1 MRSQELMRV
10 LKTKAIKH
18 LEVRHHATTQYGTS
32 LPGSRGYYEP
42 PTPPP
47 ATNQLFQPMP
57 KQNFVAP
64 QPRDAQNYEE
74 QDAGDAD
81 GEGAAENGEDP
92 PGDAETEWIDS
103 DSKDDTGAEP
113 TLDFLIVT
121 VIIGGLSEDCQI
133 VKEWMP
139 EGYGPPHRTPQ
150 GMSVPAVPEIT
161 NASDETEYAAI
172 GCRATILDRREPS
185 GVCGPEDA
193 TESATVASRDS
204 SQFRIINELGHPMM
218 ASQQLHGICD
228 QFVSSTRVIN
238 NSPHATIIRHQQ
250 QHPQAMYKGPQ

>member
-10 LKTKAIKH
+10 LKTKAIM
-18 LEVRHHATTQYGTS
+18 ES
-32 LPGSRGYYEP
+32 SSIWRGYYEP

-113 TLDFLIVT
+113 TLDFLIDRNYDCSDPTDRVMHQQEGPFKA
-121 VIIGGLSEDCQI
+121 IGGLSEDGRI
-133 VKEWMP
+133 VKDWMLDS
-139 EGYGPPHRTPQ
+139 YGPPHRK
-150 GMSVPAVPEIT
+150 GYVP
-161 NASDETEYAAI
+161 TEK
-172 GCRATILDRREPS
+172 EK
-185 GVCGPEDA
+185 E
-193 TESATVASRDS
+193 
-204 SQFRIINELGHPMM
+204 Q
-218 ASQQLHGICD
+218 
-228 QFVSSTRVIN
+228 
-238 NSPHATIIRHQQ
+238 
-250 QHPQAMYKGPQ
+250 